1 MTDAEEAGATSRPA
15 LAGGGLRERD
25 WFDDLFLTHVDAVH
39 RYFLRRGAGPDA
51 EDLCADVFATAW
63 RRRADLPEEHELAW
77 LYRTAGYL
85 LANFRR
91 KGRAEPV
98 EHLPVDRDGEY
109 APDPADLA
117 VADATVQEV
126 LDRLSAKDRQVLL
139 LHAWEGLDGEGLG
152 LALGLTRGGAAAAL
166 SRARARLRQVW
177 QEQAG

>member
-1 MTDAEEAGATSRPA
+1 
-15 LAGGGLRERD
+15 
-25 WFDDLFLTHVDAVH
+25 H
-39 RYFLRRGAGPDA
+39 RYFVRRGAGPDA

-98 EHLPVDRDGEY
+98 DQLPADRDGEY

-126 LDRLSAKDRQVLL
+126 LALLSAKDRQVLL

-152 LALGLTRGGAAAAL
+152 HALGLTRGGAAAAL
-166 SRARARLRQVW
+166 SR
-177 QEQAG
+177 

>member
-1 MTDAEEAGATSRPA
+1 MSDAEEAGASRHPA
-15 LAGGGLRERD
+15 RAGGGLRERA
-25 WFDDLFLTHVDAVH
+25 WFDDLFATHVDAVH
-39 RYFLRRGAGPDA
+39 RYFQRRGAGPDA

-98 EHLPVDRDGEY
+98 EHLPEDPGGQY

-117 VADATVQEV
+117 VADATLQQV
-126 LDRLSAKDRQVLL
+126 LSQLSAKDRQVLL
-139 LHAWEGLDGEGLG
+139 LHAWEGLAGEGLG
-152 LALGLTRGGAAAAL
+152 HALGLTRGGAAAAL
-166 SRARARLRQVW
+166 SRARSRLRQAW

>member
-1 MTDAEEAGATSRPA
+1 MTDAEEAGAATPPA
-15 LAGGGLRERD
+15 GSGGGLRERG
-25 WFDDLFLTHVDAVH
+25 WFDDLFTTHVDAVH
-39 RYFLRRGAGPDA
+39 RYFVRRGAGPDA

-98 EHLPVDRDGEY
+98 DQLPADRDGEY

-126 LDRLSAKDRQVLL
+126 LALLSAKDRQVLL
-139 LHAWEGLDGEGLG
+139 LHA
-152 LALGLTRGGAAAAL
+152 
-166 SRARARLRQVW
+166 
-177 QEQAG
+177 